1 MGEQAERVDSASRV
15 ILASPRILFRTF
27 RDTETLKAWR
37 VPDGVIGSFTALQ
50 PRTGGGYQLKLQY
63 GDERIGLSA
72 PGMDLIE
79 GRFAEFQPDEHIV
92 EQVRFVGRDGQTVGS
107 MMFETLIKPA
117 LTGTR
122 VTLRATSLPD
132 AIDAKDH
139 EDALAASLR
148 RLAMLTE

>member
-1 MGEQAERVDSASRV
+1 MGKQAERVDSASRV
-15 ILASPRILFRTF
+15 ILASPSILFRTF

-79 GRFAEFQPDEHIV
+79 GRFAKFQPDEHVV
-92 EQVRFVGRDGQTVGS
+92 EQVRFIGRDGGTAGT
-107 MMFETLIKPA
+107 MKFETLINPVSG
-117 LTGTR
+117 GTQ
-122 VTLRATSLPD
+122 VTLRASALPD